1 MREGSSLTL
10 ECRATGNPAPV
21 ITWSK
26 SSSDTGELDIQGP
39 AVTIGE
45 CDDVTT
51 MILTTSV
58 MSGSV
63 GREHGG
69 VYTCTAENGVS
80 RELLT
85 HCVVT

>member
-1 MREGSSLTL
+1 M
-10 ECRATGNPAPV
+10 
-21 ITWSK
+21 IT
-26 SSSDTGELDIQGP
+26 P
-39 AVTIGE
+39 
-45 CDDVTT
+45 
-51 MILTTSV
+51 ILTTHVILILTTHYDVITLILTIV

-63 GREHGG
+63 DREHGG